1 MFYTFKD
8 INSSKMNSS
17 NPQNFNVTETIDFNR
32 KTIQMIIEK
41 KQYINYYWISAS
53 KLYNYINDDP
63 ILDWLNLYGKI
74 KGFKTDEQID
84 YQEYCLN
91 ENNKKMSFDEFIK
104 YNYEFNFM
112 KYIVEQGIKYEEYVL
127 NLLKQKYNEKI
138 IDVENDFNFSKFE
151 YDKKLEKTKSLIEKK
166 IPIIYQGLVCDPETN
181 TFGFPDFI
189 IREDYLFEILGKKLN
204 EQTEL
209 VRTEEQE
216 KEYYNYYIID
226 VKYHSLE
233 YKKDTNNL
241 IPNPSQQQ
249 YISQLYLY
257 TRGLRHLLH
266 PSVLTSNILDHESYV
281 IGRSWSLSDNNSIGC
296 IDFKMY
302 NNILE
307 KVKKGLEWYK
317 ELKCKGSY
325 WDPYN
330 PKRIEMYPNMKNDKD
345 NNWRKTK
352 KNIAEKIGEITM
364 LWNCGMSIKQKAHQD
379 KVYSWNSPNFNIFN
393 YVNDTETTRL
403 INSIIEINNQSVRL
417 YNMNTEYKYEKCWK
431 PIEGLSLI
439 KKNSIVI
446 DGFIDIE
453 NTIDIKSI
461 ETPKQDSIMYMIGL
475 YYNVSPLTSRTKKYK
490 NNMTHKTFCVE
501 KLDKINE
508 KEIIED
514 FLLFLKSYDV
524 EKQITWRLYHYSGVE
539 KYTLNKL
546 MDKYNII
553 PETFGIKIEWI
564 DLCDLLIKY
573 KFVFKGCFDYS
584 IKSINKILNQLEY
597 IPDEYIY
604 QNSLIKNGLDTIIAV
619 FKCEDQSKL
628 LNESFNK
635 LNLMNDISYYNM
647 IDCISLFYLREFLV
661 DNLCN

>member
-1 MFYTFKD
+1 
-8 INSSKMNSS
+8 
-17 NPQNFNVTETIDFNR
+17 
-32 KTIQMIIEK
+32 
-41 KQYINYYWISAS
+41 
-53 KLYNYINDDP
+53 
-63 ILDWLNLYGKI
+63 
-74 KGFKTDEQID
+74 
-84 YQEYCLN
+84 
-91 ENNKKMSFDEFIK
+91 
-104 YNYEFNFM
+104 
-112 KYIVEQGIKYEEYVL
+112 
-127 NLLKQKYNEKI
+127 
-138 IDVENDFNFSKFE
+138 
-151 YDKKLEKTKSLIEKK
+151 
-166 IPIIYQGLVCDPETN
+166 
-181 TFGFPDFI
+181 
-189 IREDYLFEILGKKLN
+189 
-204 EQTEL
+204 
-209 VRTEEQE
+209 
-216 KEYYNYYIID
+216 
-226 VKYHSLE
+226 
-233 YKKDTNNL
+233 
-241 IPNPSQQQ
+241 
-249 YISQLYLY
+249 
-257 TRGLRHLLH
+257 
-266 PSVLTSNILDHESYV
+266 
-281 IGRSWSLSDNNSIGC
+281 
-296 IDFKMY
+296 
-302 NNILE
+302 
-307 KVKKGLEWYK
+307 
-317 ELKCKGSY
+317 
-325 WDPYN
+325 
-330 PKRIEMYPNMKNDKD
+330 MKNDKD

-417 YNMNTEYKYEKCWK
+417 YNINREYKYEKCWK

-501 KLDKINE
+501 KLNKINE

-619 FKCEDQSKL
+619 FKCEEQSKL